1 MLTKVLL
8 KKAFFII
15 TLVVSLVL
23 YMACPV
29 YATDSTG
36 AKSLGH
42 IVVIDPGHQAK
53 GMPEKEPNGP
63 GSKVMKAKVSS
74 GTSGKTSGLSEYQ
87 LNLIIGLGLRD
98 ELISRGYTVIMTRES
113 NDVTLSNID
122 RAQIANNAG
131 AEAFIR
137 IHANGSDDSSVNGAM
152 TICQTKSNSYNPSL
166 YEMSRKLSDSVLDSY
181 ANSTGFKRQYVWET
195 DTMTGINWANV
206 PSTIIE
212 MGYMSN
218 PDEDSKM
225 ASEQYQ
231 KLMIQGIANGIDV
244 FFGK

>member
-1 MLTKVLL
+1 MLTKFPVT
-8 KKAFFII
+8 KAIFII
-15 TLVVSLVL
+15 TLVILLAL
-23 YMACPV
+23 YIPHPAFAV
-29 YATDSTG
+29 DS
-36 AKSLGH
+36 ADAMPAGH

-74 GTSGKTSGLSEYQ
+74 GTSGKSSGLSEYQ

-113 NDVTLSNID
+113 NDVSLSNIE

-137 IHANGSDDSSVNGAM
+137 IHANGSEDSSVNGAM
-152 TICQTKSNSYNPSL
+152 TICQTKTNPYNSSL
-166 YEMSRKLSDSVLDSY
+166 YDLSKKLSDSVLDSY
-181 ANSTGFKRQYVWET
+181 VSATGFRRQYVWET
-195 DTMTGINWANV
+195 DTMTGINWATV

-225 ASEQYQ
+225 ASKEYQ
-231 KLMIQGIANGIDV
+231 KLMIQGIANGIDSY
-244 FFGK
+244 FGK